1 MRKLATLLLVFCQL
15 ALADGV
21 PFAISSASLPPSP
34 DDVHQTALIARLK
47 YQAVAD
53 YLQRLMGNRFS
64 QVENQVTPDFTER
77 FVLDYQVN
85 RSGRNALELSGHL
98 DSDALKRWVRVTE
111 TKAAGASSLK
121 PAFILSSTFPGMTV
135 QPKDTATRVH
145 DMVVGQTLFAL
156 MSAVF
161 SKVNAHLSTIS
172 DGGLSL
178 SEPPKRDSDFRAL
191 REYGASAGRN
201 AVAWV
206 HLSACKGCGTRVDM
220 YLYNLTQ
227 NRLIVA
233 KSEQVALDS
242 PDFGSPERIRGAV
255 REMLHDFSSDFEDSI
270 SSGTLFSAA
279 YRLTVE
285 GVDSYRAFVDIENGL
300 GNQDFIVQAV
310 VKHSEPNVAEFQVL
324 SPLGPRELSAHFNG
338 ANFGG
343 FALKPVR
350 VDSGNLVVRYL
361 K

>member
-1 MRKLATLLLVFCQL
+1 MRTLLVSFLLLCRL

-64 QVENQVTPDFTER
+64 QIEGSVTPEFTER

-85 RSGRNALELSGHL
+85 RSGRNALELSGHI

-121 PAFILSSTFPGMTV
+121 PAFILSSTFPGMTI
-135 QPKDTATRVH
+135 QPRDTASRIH
-145 DMVVGQTLFAL
+145 DMVVGQTLFS
-156 MSAVF
+156 MMTAVF

-172 DGGLSL
+172 DTGISL
-178 SEPPKRDSDFRAL
+178 TEPPKRDSDMRAL
-191 REYGASAGRN
+191 HDYGNSAGRN
-201 AVAWV
+201 AIVWV
-206 HLSACKGCGTRVDM
+206 SLSACHGCGTHVDI
-220 YLYNLTQ
+220 YLYNLSQ
-227 NRLIVA
+227 NRLVVA

-242 PDFGSPERIRGAV
+242 PDFGSAEHIRNA
-255 REMLHDFSSDFEDSI
+255 LHDMVHEFSSDFEDTI
-270 SSGTLFSAA
+270 SSGTLFAAA

-300 GNQDFIVQAV
+300 GAQDFIVQSV
-310 VKHSEPNVAEFQVL
+310 MKHGEPGIAEFQLL
-324 SPLGPRELSAHFNG
+324 SPLGSRDLAQHFSG

-350 VDSGNLVVRYL
+350 VDQGNLVVRYL